1 MNQEDFILLRP
12 LAARQSGLRSMH
24 HPLDGTPRSG
34 RGVKSD
40 GAVAGFDRRLCGG
53 LIGAAARGPVASS
66 PVLLP
71 ACGVVYNRFSVGRCK
86 KKGYLPL

>member
-1 MNQEDFILLRP
+1 MAEGE
-12 LAARQSGLRSMH
+12 LAAGQE
-24 HPLDGTPRSG
+24 TPAWAALRSG

-40 GAVAGFDRRLCGG
+40 GTAAGFDRRLCGG
-53 LIGAAARGPVASS
+53 LIGAAARGPVAPP

-71 ACGVVYNRFSVGRCK
+71 ACGVAYNRFSVGRCK